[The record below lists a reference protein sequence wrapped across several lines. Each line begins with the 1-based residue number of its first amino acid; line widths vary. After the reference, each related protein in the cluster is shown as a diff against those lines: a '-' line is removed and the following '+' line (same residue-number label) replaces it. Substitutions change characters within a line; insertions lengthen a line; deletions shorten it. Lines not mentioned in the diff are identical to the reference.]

1 METLILVLS
10 GASLLISLIV
20 LICVLLVSQRVSA
33 QGKNDELKRELDAFR
48 QTVLAQDSQ
57 LRQELNTNLFTY
69 NESIRN
75 TINDMSQN
83 QQQQL
88 ADFSKRI
95 NEMSTQNEMRM
106 ETMRQTLERHLTQ
119 IQEDNTK
126 KLEEMRKTVDDK
138 LSATLEKRLGESF
151 TLVSTRLGEVYQKL
165 GEMRELSSGVMDLK
179 KVLTNVKTR
188 GTWGEISLANLLQQV
203 LSPQQYAQNVIIG
216 KGREIVEF
224 AICLPGADDETI
236 YLPIDSKFPMEDYIR
251 LVDASQAGDA
261 AATDAAA
268 KRVEAS
274 IKECA
279 KDIRDK
285 YIVPPYSTNFAIMYL
300 PTEGLYAEA
309 TKRVG
314 LMEQLQRDYRVTIM
328 GPATLGAFLNSLQM
342 GFKTLAIQKRTGEIQ
357 KLLGAVKTDFS
368 KFADLLEK
376 TNKKLQEASNTITD
390 ATKRTQII
398 ARKLRN
404 VEELPQAEASAILD
418 EPLYIPANVEEDEF

>member
-1 METLILVLS
+1 
-10 GASLLISLIV
+10 
-20 LICVLLVSQRVSA
+20 
-33 QGKNDELKRELDAFR
+33 
-48 QTVLAQDSQ
+48 
-57 LRQELNTNLFTY
+57 
-69 NESIRN
+69 
-75 TINDMSQN
+75 
-83 QQQQL
+83 
-88 ADFSKRI
+88 
-95 NEMSTQNEMRM
+95 
-106 ETMRQTLERHLTQ
+106 
-119 IQEDNTK
+119 
-126 KLEEMRKTVDDK
+126 
-138 LSATLEKRLGESF
+138 
-151 TLVSTRLGEVYQKL
+151 
-165 GEMRELSSGVMDLK
+165 
-179 KVLTNVKTR
+179 
-188 GTWGEISLANLLQQV
+188 
-203 LSPQQYAQNVIIG
+203 
-216 KGREIVEF
+216 
-224 AICLPGADDETI
+224 
-236 YLPIDSKFPMEDYIR
+236 
-251 LVDASQAGDA
+251 
-261 AATDAAA
+261 
-268 KRVEAS
+268 VEAS